1 MEGRCNVDRAADTG
15 LLTFALN
22 VTLDGCCDH
31 REMVADDEMLDH
43 FTQLIGAAG
52 AMLYG
57 RTTYELM
64 EDAWPAVARDEKA
77 PRAMR
82 EWARR
87 LEDMPKYV
95 VSTSRRDFPWNN
107 SFHVEGDLRE
117 AVTRLKESTPQGV
130 LVGSPTLSAALERFG
145 LLDEYHLV
153 VHPVLAGHGP
163 NLFQGLDS
171 SRHLELVST
180 TRLTS
185 GVMAMHYR
193 RRCVLCT

>member
-1 MEGRCNVDRAADTG
+1 MKTG

-31 REMVADDEMLDH
+31 REGIADDELLDH

-64 EDAWPAVARDEKA
+64 EDHWPAVARDEKA

-82 EWARR
+82 EWARK

-95 VSTSRRDFPWNN
+95 VSASRHDFPWTNT
-107 SFHVEGDLRE
+107 FHVEGDLRE
-117 AVTRLKESTPQGV
+117 AVTRLKERTPQGV
-130 LVGSPTLSAALERFG
+130 LVGSPMLSAALERLG
-145 LLDEYHLV
+145 LIDEYHLV

-163 NLFQGLDS
+163 SLFQGLERP
-171 SRHLELVST
+171 RHLDLVST
-180 TRLTS
+180 TRLKS

-193 RRCVLCT
+193 RKEG